1 MRPHR
6 ETGIRRDASGRINA
20 YVRADGQLRF
30 RRFPAGTALETVRR
44 WRLDTRAALQLT
56 QRPAGT
62 LAADIDPF
70 LRQITDRPRLMAER
84 RQQLDVVPQ
93 QVVPCQTDSV

>member
-6 ETGIRRDASGRINA
+6 EPGIRRDASGRIQA

-30 RRFPAGTALETVRR
+30 RRFPVDTPLETVRR
-44 WRLDTRAALQLT
+44 SRLDTRAALRLT

-62 LAADIDPF
+62 LAADINPF
-70 LRQITDRPRLMAER
+70 LRRIADRP
-84 RQQLDVVPQ
+84 
-93 QVVPCQTDSV
+93 